1 MFFPPRYCRKAKRMT
16 TFLKKTIIA
25 ICTLSAT
32 AFTATFAKEPP
43 PGAPN
48 SVFNGGQAELK
59 RVQLRAGMHIISAE
73 VADNMRTRSDGL
85 MMRNKMAQ
93 NQGMLFVF
101 ERAEPH
107 CFWMRNTLLPLSIA
121 FIDDNG
127 VIVNIADMKPQSDDS
142 HCSKKPVRYA
152 LEMNQGW
159 FAAKGIKAE
168 SIIGGIKP

>member
-1 MFFPPRYCRKAKRMT
+1 MT
-16 TFLKKTIIA
+16 TFFKKPFIA
-25 ICTLSAT
+25 FL
-32 AFTATFAKEPP
+32 AFTASAFFSVVAKEPP
-43 PGAPN
+43 PGAPEP
-48 SVFNGGQAELK
+48 VFNGGQAELK
-59 RVQLRAGMHIISAE
+59 RVQLRAGMYIISAE
-73 VADNMRTRSDGL
+73 VADTMRTRSDGL

-142 HCSKKPVRYA
+142 HCSKKPIRYA

-159 FAAKGIKAE
+159 FAAKGIKVD
-168 SIIGGIKP
+168 SVIGGIKP

>member
-1 MFFPPRYCRKAKRMT
+1 MINTYRNT
-16 TFLKKTIIA
+16 Q
-25 ICTLSAT
+25 LSALF
-32 AFTATFAKEPP
+32 AFLAFLSISATSVHAKEAP
-43 PGAPN
+43 PGAPIPA
-48 SVFNGGQAELK
+48 FNGGQAELK

-85 MMRNKMAQ
+85 MMRNKMSA

-101 ERAEPH
+101 ERPESH

-121 FIDDNG
+121 FIDDSG

-159 FAAKGIKAE
+159 FASKGIKAD
-168 SIIGGIKP
+168 SVIGGIKQ

>member
-1 MFFPPRYCRKAKRMT
+1 MT
-16 TFLKKTIIA
+16 TFFKKSFIA
-25 ICTLSAT
+25 FVVL
-32 AFTATFAKEPP
+32 TATVVSTVTAKEPP
-43 PGAPN
+43 PGAPEPA
-48 SVFNGGQAELK
+48 FNGGQAELK

-73 VADNMRTRSDGL
+73 VADNMRTRGDGL

-159 FAAKGIKAE
+159 FASKGIKAD
-168 SIIGGIKP
+168 SVIGGIKP

>member
-1 MFFPPRYCRKAKRMT
+1 MKKPYRT
-16 TFLKKTIIA
+16 TQ
-25 ICTLSAT
+25 LSALF
-32 AFTATFAKEPP
+32 AFLAFLSFSVPSVNAKESP
-43 PGAPN
+43 PGAPEPA
-48 SVFNGGQAELK
+48 FNGGQAELK
-59 RVQLRAGMHIISAE
+59 RVQLKAGMHIISAE

-85 MMRNKMAQ
+85 MMRNKMAT

-101 ERAEPH
+101 ERPESH

-121 FIDDNG
+121 FIDDSG

-159 FAAKGIKAE
+159 FASKGIKVD
-168 SIIGGIKP
+168 SVIGGIKQ

>member
-1 MFFPPRYCRKAKRMT
+1 MES
-16 TFLKKTIIA
+16 FLKASSTFIA
-25 ICTLSAT
+25 FAALTLALST
-32 AFTATFAKEPP
+32 ASYAKEPP

-48 SVFNGGQAELK
+48 PAFNGGQAELK
-59 RVQLRAGMHIISAE
+59 RVQLRAGMHIVSAE

-85 MMRNKMAQ
+85 MMRNKMAP

-101 ERAEPH
+101 EKSEPH

-159 FAAKGIKAE
+159 FASKGIKAD
-168 SIIGGIKP
+168 SVISGIK

>member
-1 MFFPPRYCRKAKRMT
+1 MKNYRNIPLAALWVT
-16 TFLKKTIIA
+16 V
-25 ICTLSAT
+25 TLFNVGAGIVHARET
-32 AFTATFAKEPP
+32 P
-43 PGAPN
+43 PGAPEPA
-48 SVFNGGQAELK
+48 FNGGQAELK
-59 RVQLRAGMHIISAE
+59 RVQLRANMHIVSAE
-73 VADNMRTRSDGL
+73 VADNMRSRSDGL
-85 MMRNKMAQ
+85 MMRNKMAA

-101 ERAEPH
+101 ERPESH

-159 FAAKGIKAE
+159 FATKGIKE
-168 SIIGGIKP
+168 GSVIGGIKQ

>member
-1 MFFPPRYCRKAKRMT
+1 MLSMK
-16 TFLKKTIIA
+16 TFLRSFLSLLLA
-25 ICTLSAT
+25 LTLTASA
-32 AFTATFAKEPP
+32 AYAKERP
-43 PGAPN
+43 PGAPDP
-48 SVFNGGQAELK
+48 VFNGGQAELK

-142 HCSKKPVRYA
+142 HCSKKPVRFA

-159 FAAKGIKAE
+159 FASKGIKAD
-168 SIIGGIKP
+168 SVIRGIKP